1 MAKGKSTGFF
11 CQNCGYESAKWM
23 GQCPACREWNTFVEE
38 PVVKTTGTKTSAAAG
53 STRRMQLQEPSRL
66 VSIKP
71 QENLRISTGMEELD
85 RVLGGGIVTG
95 SLVLV
100 GGDPGIGKSTLLSIL
115 MGLEKADE
123 GTVSGMEHQK
133 ISVIFQENRLFENLD
148 AVTNIH
154 ITTGKTK
161 EEITGFLKKME
172 LDDIAGKPVS
182 EYSGGMKRRVAIARA
197 LLAEYDI
204 LIMDE
209 PLQGLDAET
218 KEKVATVIKTQTA
231 GKTVLFVTHDEKEA
245 EFFEAECMELV

>member
-1 MAKGKSTGFF
+1 MGKS
-11 CQNCGYESAKWM
+11 
-23 GQCPACREWNTFVEE
+23 
-38 PVVKTTGTKTSAAAG
+38 
-53 STRRMQLQEPSRL
+53 
-66 VSIKP
+66 
-71 QENLRISTGMEELD
+71 
-85 RVLGGGIVTG
+85 
-95 SLVLV
+95 
-100 GGDPGIGKSTLLSIL
+100 GIGKSTLLSIL

-133 ISVIFQENRLFENLD
+133 ISAIFQENRLFENLD

-231 GKTVLFVTHDEKEA
+231 GKQFFLSRMMRKRQNFSRQSAWNLSEFTQKRGRPHIYCADLPLLFNGSFQTDSLKYSYA
-245 EFFEAECMELV
+245 A

>member
-1 MAKGKSTGFF
+1 MCTRQKKDSRKNELVKEEEMDIIVKNLCKSYDHNQVLDHFSCTFREKKMTCIMGKS
-11 CQNCGYESAKWM
+11 
-23 GQCPACREWNTFVEE
+23 
-38 PVVKTTGTKTSAAAG
+38 
-53 STRRMQLQEPSRL
+53 
-66 VSIKP
+66 
-71 QENLRISTGMEELD
+71 
-85 RVLGGGIVTG
+85 
-95 SLVLV
+95 
-100 GGDPGIGKSTLLSIL
+100 GIGKSTLLSIL
-115 MGLEKADE
+115 MGLEKADD

-133 ISVIFQENRLFENLD
+133 ISAIFQENRLFENLD

-161 EEITGFLKKME
+161 EEIAGFLKKMG
-172 LDDIAGKPVS
+172 LDDVAGKPVS

-245 EFFEAECMELV
+245 EFFEAERVELS